1 MLSNAE
7 GCCLNIRI
15 RQRYVDRSIAAN
27 DSVAGKEWGGG
38 NETTTEVPV
47 KQPENDISPCT
58 GPHFTQLPPPPDRIL
73 RQKVR
78 KQKNPLENQTTNSQ
92 WNLKT
97 SPRRGG
103 RGNAG
108 EQR

>member
-27 DSVAGKEWGGG
+27 DSVAGKEWGG

-58 GPHFTQLPPPPDRIL
+58 GPHFTPLPPPPDRIL

-103 RGNAG
+103 KGNAG
-108 EQR
+108 EQG